1 MPQDRRSR
9 GFGDVAIAIAAIAF
23 TMLGVALA
31 AYWGGKNN
39 ASTTTEAA
47 PSVSYPK
54 VTPQEA
60 AGAHAFLQFAC
71 AQCHGD
77 RGVGGVSPDVPAL
90 QAIAPSLTVEQL
102 TSIIEHGAGAS
113 DASDKPFMPVWTGV
127 ISTNQISDLVAYMRA
142 GFPAVQGAEVVTVP
156 QDQGDAVAGA
166 FLYQRY
172 GCINCHGPN
181 GLGGVPNPLS
191 EDKSI
196 PPLVGADFKN
206 EFDDQA
212 IAQIIRDGSV
222 IGKQPIVSMPHWGT
236 ILTDQQIHQL
246 VVYID
251 SLTASA
257 S

>member
-1 MPQDRRSR
+1 MSEDQRSR
-9 GFGDVAIAIAAIAF
+9 GVGDVAIAIIAIGF
-23 TMLGVALA
+23 VMLGVALA

-39 ASTTTEAA
+39 ASTTTQAA
-47 PSVSYPK
+47 PSVSYPA
-54 VTPQEA
+54 VTPDVA
-60 AGAHAFLQFAC
+60 SGAHAFLQFAC

-90 QAIAPSLTVEQL
+90 QAVAPTLTVGQL

-113 DASDKPFMPVWTGV
+113 HNSDKPFMPVWKGV
-127 ISTNQISDLVAYMRA
+127 ISNQQIANLVAYMRA
-142 GFPAVQGAEVVTVP
+142 GFPDVQGAQVVEVP
-156 QDQGDAVAGA
+156 QNQGDAVAGA

-191 EDKSI
+191 PDKSI
-196 PPLVGADFKN
+196 PPLVGTDFHD
-206 EFDDQA
+206 EFNDQA

-251 SLTASA
+251 TLG
-257 S
+257 

>member
-1 MPQDRRSR
+1 M
-9 GFGDVAIAIAAIAF
+9 AIAVAAIAL
-23 TMLGVALA
+23 TMLGIALA

-39 ASTTTEAA
+39 ASTTTETA
-47 PSVSYPK
+47 PAVSYPA
-54 VTPQEA
+54 VTPEVA

-90 QAIAPSLTVEQL
+90 QQLAPTLTVAQL
-102 TSIIEHGAGAS
+102 TTIIEHGAGVS
-113 DASDKPFMPVWTGV
+113 DNPDKPFMPVWKGV
-127 ISTNQISDLVAYMRA
+127 ISTQQVSDLVAYMRA
-142 GFPAVQGAEVVTVP
+142 GFPDVQGAQVVEVP
-156 QDQGDAVAGA
+156 ENQGDAVAGA

-191 EDKSI
+191 PDLSI
-196 PPLVGADFKN
+196 PPLVGADFHS
-206 EFDDQA
+206 EFNDQA

-236 ILTDQQIHQL
+236 ILTDKQINQL
-246 VVYID
+246 VVYINT
-251 SLTASA
+251 LG
-257 S
+257 

>member
-1 MPQDRRSR
+1 M
-9 GFGDVAIAIAAIAF
+9 AIAIIAIGF
-23 TMLGVALA
+23 VMLGVALA

-39 ASTTTEAA
+39 ASTTTQAA
-47 PSVSYPK
+47 PSVSYPA
-54 VTPQEA
+54 VTPDVA
-60 AGAHAFLQFAC
+60 SGAHAFLQFAC

-90 QAIAPSLTVEQL
+90 QAVAPTLTVGQL

-113 DASDKPFMPVWTGV
+113 HNSDKPFMPVWKGV
-127 ISTNQISDLVAYMRA
+127 ISNQQIANLVAYMRA
-142 GFPAVQGAEVVTVP
+142 GFPDVQGAQVVEVP
-156 QDQGDAVAGA
+156 QNQGDAVAGA

-191 EDKSI
+191 PDKSI
-196 PPLVGADFKN
+196 PPLVGTDFHD
-206 EFDDQA
+206 EFNDQA

-246 VVYID
+246 VIYID
-251 SLTASA
+251 TLG
-257 S
+257 

>member
-1 MPQDRRSR
+1 MPEHRQRRG
-9 GFGDVAIAIAAIAF
+9 GFGDVALAVTAIAL

-39 ASTTTEAA
+39 ASTTTETA
-47 PSVSYPK
+47 PAVSYPA
-54 VTPQEA
+54 VTPEVA

-90 QAIAPSLTVEQL
+90 QQLAPTLTVGQL
-102 TSIIEHGAGAS
+102 TGIIEHGAGVP
-113 DASDKPFMPVWTGV
+113 DNPDRPFMPVWKGV
-127 ISTNQISDLVAYMRA
+127 ISTQQVSNLVAYMRA
-142 GFPAVQGAEVVTVP
+142 GFPDVQGAEVVAVP
-156 QDQGDAVAGA
+156 ENQGDAVAGA

-191 EDKSI
+191 PDLSI
-196 PPLVGADFKN
+196 PPLVGADFHG
-206 EFDDQA
+206 EFNDQA

-222 IGKQPIVSMPHWGT
+222 LGKQPIVSMPHWGT
-236 ILTDQQIHQL
+236 ILTDKQINQL

-251 SLTASA
+251 TLG
-257 S
+257 

>member
-1 MPQDRRSR
+1 MPEHRQRR
-9 GFGDVAIAIAAIAF
+9 GGVGDVVIAVAAIAL
-23 TMLGVALA
+23 TMLGIALA

-39 ASTTTEAA
+39 ASTTTETA
-47 PSVSYPK
+47 PAVSYPA
-54 VTPQEA
+54 VTPDVA

-90 QAIAPSLTVEQL
+90 QQLAPTLTVAQL
-102 TSIIEHGAGAS
+102 TGIIEHGAGVS
-113 DASDKPFMPVWTGV
+113 DNPDKPFMPVWKGV
-127 ISTNQISDLVAYMRA
+127 ISTQQVSDLVAYMRA
-142 GFPAVQGAEVVTVP
+142 GFPDVQGAQVVEVP
-156 QDQGDAVAGA
+156 ENQGDAVAGA

-191 EDKSI
+191 PDLSI
-196 PPLVGADFKN
+196 PPLVGADFHS
-206 EFDDQA
+206 EFNDQA

-236 ILTDQQIHQL
+236 ILTDKQINQL
-246 VVYID
+246 VAYID
-251 SLTASA
+251 TLG
-257 S
+257 